1 MGWGGSHF
9 YKDVIPAIKKHLKVW
24 ASDTRLLP
32 THSTP
37 TSASLVTYAVPSFV
51 GVQHLRV
58 LTPQTLLPERE
69 NIIVHPGND
78 VEGQEDEPQVS
89 LEVHGGAE
97 LILP

>member
-24 ASDTRLLP
+24 ASNTRLLP

-51 GVQHLRV
+51 GV
-58 LTPQTLLPERE
+58 
-69 NIIVHPGND
+69 
-78 VEGQEDEPQVS
+78 
-89 LEVHGGAE
+89 
-97 LILP
+97 